1 MPLAVL
7 LAPTAVLLA
16 PLPMLFAPSA
26 VARFPVAVAVAPTAV
41 ALFDAPVDALVPKA
55 IAFVPLAWAFTPQ
68 PKDDA
73 DAEAPL
79 LVKATAL
86 TTGVVTVATPVKKFP
101 VWTGVPLT
109 NAALVEVV
117 VTPVSAFPA
126 VVLRVAPVKNGAV
139 VWFTAVTT
147 FCVAGVPLTT
157 RTF

>member
-1 MPLAVL
+1 
-7 LAPTAVLLA
+7 
-16 PLPMLFAPSA
+16 
-26 VARFPVAVAVAPTAV
+26 
-41 ALFDAPVDALVPKA
+41 
-55 IAFVPLAWAFTPQ
+55 LAWAFTPQ

-79 LVKATAL
+79 LAAATAL
-86 TTGVVTVATPVKKFP
+86 TTGVVAVATLVKKFA

-147 FCVAGVPLTT
+147 FCVVGVPLTT
-157 RTF
+157 CAF